1 MDTLNRPFLAG
12 ENIYLSPLDMDHVN
26 ENYLKWINDEEVI
39 QFLEIAFPTT
49 MEKLE
54 GYVKSILDNPN
65 CLFLAIIERE
75 TQKHIG
81 NLKIGPIDWI
91 SRIAGHGI
99 LIGDKSSWGKGY
111 ASEAIKL
118 LVKYAFRNLNL
129 HKVWSII
136 VDSHMASIKAHQN
149 AGFRIEGKLKQHL
162 FKSGKYVDAAI
173 ISITSDEYFRQVKTA

>member
-1 MDTLNRPFLAG
+1 MDTLDKAFLVG

-26 ENYLKWINDEEVI
+26 ATYLNWINDEEVI
-39 QFLEIAFPTT
+39 NFLEISFPTA
-49 MEKLE
+49 MEQLE
-54 GYVKSILDNPN
+54 GYVKAILDNPN
-65 CLFLAIIERE
+65 CIFLAINESA

-81 NLKIGPIDWI
+81 NLKIGPINWV
-91 SRIAGHGI
+91 SRVAGHGI

-118 LVKYAFRNLNL
+118 LAQYAFRNLNL

-149 AGFRIEGKLKQHL
+149 AGFKIEGKLKQHL
-162 FKSGKYVDAAI
+162 FKDGRYVDAAI
-173 ISITSDEYFRQVKTA
+173 ISITFDEYFKEVHAT